1 MSVKTPLDPLFM
13 EVPIYRLRRR
23 KQRAYNR
30 ARKTQDKRDWDAF
43 VTCQKEFRKD
53 LNKAEQDFISNNLI
67 TAMKENTK
75 QFWSYMKRLG
85 NGEKGVADLLV
96 NNTIISDG
104 KGKAEAL
111 NHQFASVFTKE
122 SKANVPSMGPSN
134 IGDIPKLIISE
145 AGVLKQLQN
154 LMPNKAP
161 GPDQLPPWFLK
172 MFAIKLAPMDTH
184 RSFSVFN

>member
-1 MSVKTPLDPLFM
+1 MDKHIPKKTAAKPGSLPWFNRHHH
-13 EVPIYRLRRR
+13 RLRRR

-85 NGEKGVADLLV
+85 NGEKGVADLL
-96 NNTIISDG
+96 
-104 KGKAEAL
+104 
-111 NHQFASVFTKE
+111 
-122 SKANVPSMGPSN
+122 
-134 IGDIPKLIISE
+134 
-145 AGVLKQLQN
+145 
-154 LMPNKAP
+154 
-161 GPDQLPPWFLK
+161 
-172 MFAIKLAPMDTH
+172 
-184 RSFSVFN
+184 